1 MDGLFERLDSL
12 AAQTLNGVEVKQ
24 EDQGKAILVFT
35 IVTIVFMPLSF
46 VSSYFGMNTADI
58 RDMGRSQALFWAV
71 SLPLTVA
78 IIVLTLFVAFNAEQ
92 IRAALDVLLVY
103 GRMPIRTTARR
114 VSPSRD
120 LEKYSGSSTDVKW
133 WEKDRRSRRHSVGYD
148 SDL

>member
-46 VSSYFGMNTADI
+46 ATSYFGMNTADI
-58 RDMGRSQALFWAV
+58 RDMGSSQALFWAV
-71 SLPLTVA
+71 SLPLTGV

-92 IRAALDVLLVY
+92 IRAAVDALLGY
-103 GRMPIRTTARR
+103 ARMPIRNAVRQG
-114 VSPSRD
+114 SLRD
-120 LEKYSGSSTDVKW
+120 LEKYSSGVK
-133 WEKDRRSRRHSVGYD
+133 
-148 SDL
+148 